1 MTPES
6 KGNMI
11 PFTWNHIKDKTIAI
25 YQWCQGVGGCMTTS
39 GQHEGAFWSN
49 AILSILIMVVVK

>member
-1 MTPES
+1 
-6 KGNMI
+6 MI